1 MPLYEYHCSKCGKN
15 FDVIQKFS
23 DEPLTEHEGCGGT
36 VEKLMSAPSF
46 HLKGSGW
53 YVTEYGK
60 GGKVPASPDA
70 KSEDSKSKEDG
81 KSKKDSAAETKPSD
95 GKAAATEPSATKSDK
110 SDSKPASGTESKPAA
125 APAKSD

>member
-1 MPLYEYHCSKCGKN
+1 MPLYEYHCLKCGKN

-23 DEPLTEHEGCGGT
+23 DAPLTKHEDCGGQ

-60 GGKVPASPDA
+60 GGKVPAGESA
-70 KSEDSKSKEDG
+70 DG
-81 KSKKDSAAETKPSD
+81 KSGENKSGENKPGEKKGSENKKEAASSESKPSD
-95 GKAAATEPSATKSDK
+95 SSAPAESKSDAK
-110 SDSKPASGTESKPAA
+110 TESKPVAT
-125 APAKSD
+125 PAKSD

>member
-23 DEPLTEHEGCGGT
+23 DAPLAVHEGCGGA
-36 VEKLMSAPSF
+36 VEKMMSAPSF

-60 GGKVPASPDA
+60 GGKVPAAADSSDSKSGETKANDSKSAVSKSDSSSESKSEA
-70 KSEDSKSKEDG
+70 KSEPKAESKTKSKTEA
-81 KSKKDSAAETKPSD
+81 KS
-95 GKAAATEPSATKSDK
+95 
-110 SDSKPASGTESKPAA
+110 ESKPT
-125 APAKSD
+125 PAKSE

>member
-1 MPLYEYHCSKCGKN
+1 MPLYEYHCRKCGKN

-23 DEPLTEHEGCGGT
+23 DAPLTKHEDCGGK

-60 GGKVPASPDA
+60 GGKVPATESADG
-70 KSEDSKSKEDG
+70 KSGEKKSGDDKAGERKSKEASSSDSKST
-81 KSKKDSAAETKPSD
+81 DSPAAAESKSNAKP
-95 GKAAATEPSATKSDK
+95 
-110 SDSKPASGTESKPAA
+110 ESKPVAT
-125 APAKSD
+125 PAKSD

>member
-23 DEPLTEHEGCGGT
+23 DDPLTKHEDCGGE

-60 GGKVPASPDA
+60 GGKVPTGASSDGKTA
-70 KSEDSKSKEDG
+70 ESKSKDDSTVEKKPADSKSAPAEPAQ
-81 KSKKDSAAETKPSD
+81 SKADPK
-95 GKAAATEPSATKSDK
+95 
-110 SDSKPASGTESKPAA
+110 TESKPVAT
-125 APAKSD
+125 PAKSD

>member
-23 DEPLTEHEGCGGT
+23 DAPLATHEECGGA

-60 GGKVPASPDA
+60 GGKVPDGKTGETKAKPGDSKAGDSKADASP
-70 KSEDSKSKEDG
+70 S
-81 KSKKDSAAETKPSD
+81 
-95 GKAAATEPSATKSDK
+95 
-110 SDSKPASGTESKPAA
+110 TESKPETKTESKPEA
-125 APAKSD
+125 APAKSEP

>member
-23 DEPLTEHEGCGGT
+23 DEPLTQHEGCGGA

-70 KSEDSKSKEDG
+70 KSDDA
-81 KSKKDSAAETKPSD
+81 KSKKDSAAETKPADS
-95 GKAAATEPSATKSDK
+95 KAASEPAATKSDK
-110 SDSKPASGTESKPAA
+110 
-125 APAKSD
+125 

>member
-23 DEPLTEHEGCGGT
+23 DAPLTTHEECGGQ

-46 HLKGSGW
+46 HLKGGGW

-60 GGKVPASPDA
+60 GGKVPAPESSEGKADDKKSKSGA
-70 KSEDSKSKEDG
+70 SSESKSNGSSSSETKSTSSSDSGSKSESS
-81 KSKKDSAAETKPSD
+81 SSAE
-95 GKAAATEPSATKSDK
+95 
-110 SDSKPASGTESKPAA
+110 SKPAST
-125 APAKSD
+125 PAKSD